1 MTKYHPNLK
10 VLAFVGLSGTG
21 KSSATNYVTSK
32 NYPKVYFGGIILNAM
47 DEAGLEKTPENE
59 KQFRE
64 DYRLKYG
71 KDSVANKIIDQIYS
85 LQSAGQ
91 HHIVADG
98 LYSWTEYKTLK
109 KEFGSRLILVALI
122 APKKLRYHRLK
133 NRPVR
138 PLSIEEVNIRD
149 VSEIENLEKG
159 GPIAIADY
167 AILNN
172 DNLEDFYHQI
182 DDVLEE
188 IEF

>member
-10 VLAFVGLSGTG
+10 ILAFVGLAGTG

-32 NYPKVYFGGIILNAM
+32 NYPKVYFGGIILDAM
-47 DEAGLEKTPENE
+47 DKAGLEKTPENE

-64 DYRLKYG
+64 NYRLQYG
-71 KDSVANKIIDQIYS
+71 KDSVANKIIEQIYN

-98 LYSWTEYKTLK
+98 LYSWTEYQTLK
-109 KEFGSRLILVALI
+109 KEFGSRLTVVALT

-138 PLSIEEVNIRD
+138 PLSEEGVNERD
-149 VSEIENLEKG
+149 ISEIENLEKG

-167 AILNN
+167 TIVNSIN
-172 DNLEDFYHQI
+172 MDEFYHQI
-182 DDVLEE
+182 DELLEE